1 MKNSTILFASAMML
15 SAAAV
20 SAQTQS
26 IHKRLHSSIYGVS
39 ASKVMMAQ
47 DMNPRTIKQENK
59 NFRTAEKS
67 NFMPLTE
74 MVYTYTEDG
83 TWELEG
89 EYSYTYKNG
98 KVATQTQKSG
108 DDITLT
114 TTSYSDD
121 GLTETVVESTSSDG
135 GKNFTNAS
143 KAVFVHDPVVADLVI
158 SKKRYEW
165 DSESNDWTEISD
177 SFQRDIKRDADG
189 NITSLTIL
197 VPYMGAYD
205 ATEKYTNTVDPETK
219 QINSFKY
226 ESLTYDEND
235 QPVWQT
241 NQYLTDIKWEKTNG
255 QLVSQYDE
263 WMLWDNY
270 LSSATLAYEE
280 DGETKSFG
288 NINIEYSGDGGYNE
302 TFQYT
307 DQLERTDTK
316 KVMADE
322 NGSFSI
328 EEKSYSDANEDG
340 VLTDEDL
347 VSWNKEIVTYD
358 AHKNLAE
365 DEFYELDEETSGL
378 VKTMGEKTERQYDAE
393 HGDAVKETITS
404 SYDMDAQEYMPYSK
418 VIVTSFTDVTSGIKA
433 VENTDGNIAAYNL
446 QGMRIDASA
455 SNGMGITIVKKSG
468 KAFKVIK

>member
-1 MKNSTILFASAMML
+1 MKNSTILLASAMML
-15 SAAAV
+15 GATTV
-20 SAQTQS
+20 NAQAQS
-26 IHKRLHSSIYGVS
+26 LHKRLPSSLYGVS

-47 DMNPRTIKQENK
+47 DMNPRTIKMENK
-59 NFRTAEKS
+59 AFRTDKKS

-108 DDITLT
+108 DDVTLT

-121 GLTETVVESTSSDG
+121 GLTETVIESTSSDG
-135 GKNFTNAS
+135 GKNFVNAS
-143 KAVFVHDPVVADLVI
+143 KAVFVHDPVVTDLVV

-177 SFQRDIKRDADG
+177 SFRRDIIRDADG

-197 VPYMGAYD
+197 VPYMGTYD

-226 ESLTYDEND
+226 ETLTYDEND

-241 NQYLTDIKWEKTNG
+241 DQYITDIKWEKTNG

-280 DGETKSFG
+280 NSETKSFG
-288 NINIEYSGDGGYNE
+288 NINIEYTGDGGYNE

-316 KVMADE
+316 KVMVDG

-328 EEKSYSDANEDG
+328 EEKSYSDTDEDG
-340 VLTDEDL
+340 VLTDADMTNW
-347 VSWNKEIVTYD
+347 SKEVVTYD

-365 DEFYELDEETSGL
+365 DEFYELDEETSSL
-378 VKTMGEKTERQYDAE
+378 VKTMGEKTERTYDAE

-404 SYDMDAQEYMPYSK
+404 SYDMDAQEYLPYSK
-418 VIVTSFTDVTSGIKA
+418 VVVTSFTDVTSGIKT
-433 VENTDGNIAAYNL
+433 VENTDGNVAAYNL
-446 QGMRIDASA
+446 QGMRINNYASD
-455 SNGMGITIVKKSG
+455 GMGITIIKKNG
-468 KAFKVIK
+468 KTFKVIK